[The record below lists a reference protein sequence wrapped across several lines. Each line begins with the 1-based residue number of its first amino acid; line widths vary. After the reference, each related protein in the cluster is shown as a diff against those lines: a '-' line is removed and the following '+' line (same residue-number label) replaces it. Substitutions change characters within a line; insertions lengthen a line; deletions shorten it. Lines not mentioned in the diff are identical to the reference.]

1 MNSRELMKTAMRR
14 EPTERIPT
22 MPQICYD
29 LPVRI
34 RAAEN
39 NTDWRD
45 GYKQCAENPEL
56 VYDYLIE
63 LVRRVNCDGLRLFI
77 PAEPMKIVRDGN
89 TLVVIDPD
97 TRDRLG
103 VLDLHGGGAF
113 LPDKKVPIIETLD
126 EAKVRLDEMVEAVTD
141 EKIECLRTN
150 RLRVPDLFVA
160 SGPNGFTMNTYN
172 VLRGRQQAMMDFFDR
187 PDFVSALMDMQTEAM
202 ILQAEKLLK
211 ADIDAFYIGDPSA
224 SASLISP
231 QHFEQFCLPAYQKF
245 CRHFVDTDILIYI
258 HICGNSKP
266 ILEMMADTGSHL
278 IEPLDPLGG
287 VEVADA
293 KARVGDKVALMGGV
307 NTLTLDQGSP
317 EEVRAEAIT
326 KCREGGP
333 NGYILASGDMVPPAT
348 PLENLQAMVD
358 VALKS
363 LWK

>member
-14 EPTERIPT
+14 QPTERIPT

-34 RAAEN
+34 KANEN

-45 GYKQCAENPEL
+45 GYKECAENPERI
-56 VYDYLIE
+56 YDYVIE
-63 LVRRVNCDGLRLFI
+63 LVQRIGADGLRMFI
-77 PAEPMKIVRDGN
+77 PKDPMKILREGE
-89 TLVVIDPD
+89 TLVVIDSD
-97 TRDRLG
+97 TQERLG
-103 VLDLHGGGAF
+103 TLDIHGGGHF
-113 LPDKKVPIIETLD
+113 LPDNAPPVVETLD
-126 EAKVRLDEMVEAVTD
+126 EAKKWLDDMVEAVTD
-141 EKIECLRTN
+141 KKIELLRTN
-150 RLRVPDLFVA
+150 RSRVPDLFVA
-160 SGPNGFTMNTYN
+160 SAPGGITMDTYN
-172 VLRGRQQAMMDFFDR
+172 VLRGREQAMMDFFER
-187 PDFVSALMDMQTEAM
+187 PDFVSAVMDMQAEA
-202 ILQAEKLLK
+202 IIQRAEKLLK
-211 ADIDAFYIGDPSA
+211 ADIDALYIGDPSA

-231 QHFEQFCLPAYQKF
+231 KHFEQFCLPTYQKF
-245 CRHFVDTDILIYI
+245 CRHFADTDILIYI

-266 ILEMMADTGSHL
+266 ILEMMADTGADV

-287 VEVADA
+287 VEVSDA
-293 KARVGDKVALMGGV
+293 KTRVGDKVALMGGV

-333 NGYILASGDMVPPAT
+333 YGYVLASGDMVPPKT

-358 VALKS
+358 VARDS